1 METDRANTRIPVLW
15 QCFFPVL
22 CALLCIACQSGKQK
36 ESDPEIQALV
46 RTGAICKDKGR
57 PDSSLLCSLTLLQKL
72 DPQEESNYGLIAN
85 QHNNAGDI
93 FYNANMMEQA
103 LEQYQQAIAY
113 GRKLGVKDEESR
125 ARRGVWRCYASQG
138 SSAGDSVIARAIPL
152 IPDIS
157 SRQEVAALHNNLTGY
172 YLFNNHLDK
181 AFEANSTAIRLCTDS
196 IHQFQNYSVRSQL
209 FIRTGQL
216 DSAWVYASL
225 ASRSPDIY
233 TRATALY
240 RLSSI
245 AEENRCAKANHS
257 PDLASLWKTYSQAID
272 SVYQAREAD
281 SLQSILH
288 RQQISHV
295 QKEVEKDKRI
305 LIGILVTLLVT
316 SMPAFVLWKRW
327 QNKKIRQEQNEQR
340 DFITKQFLL
349 EEWTAARKQGAENFQ
364 RTSLSR
370 EIATALKQNA
380 TLNLQE
386 RTRLKNEL
394 IRNFNTI
401 PHLLSNQLSA
411 SEEDVFL
418 YCLSAAGF
426 GTKECAACRC
436 VTESAIRMQRKRLND
451 KIRKLFN
458 GQDGKQIGKVLI

>member
-316 SMPAFVLWKRW
+316 S
-327 QNKKIRQEQNEQR
+327 
-340 DFITKQFLL
+340 LL

-401 PHLLSNQLSA
+401 PHLLSNQISA